1 MAEPPTGDLMISPA
15 PGEWRAAWV
24 ENDEP
29 IELYVERGDT
39 KPPGSRHLGR
49 VVRVV
54 SALDAALVDIGDERP
69 GFLPLREVP
78 AEINADE
85 GARVVVEVRR
95 EAWQDKAPRL
105 TAKVPATPVLNF
117 DPPRQLFPAPGLAP
131 SLALRVPTMPQRIV
145 TDDVA
150 ILVALR
156 EAFPQL
162 EIAHHA
168 AADWPFDLHAA
179 VEAALSQSLLLH
191 HGGTVHIEE
200 TRAATLIDVDTGSPA
215 AGSSARAAAA
225 TNLAA
230 AQLIAKEL
238 RRRNIGGA
246 VVVDFVGL
254 DRRDHREQVRRALET
269 ALANDPAKP
278 QLLGWTRLGHIELM
292 RPRRGR
298 PLADALL
305 APATRAKLP
314 IALAHEALRRLL
326 REARANPAANWR
338 LSLSNKVEATL
349 RGPAAGALKALETRL
364 GRKIMI
370 EVSATVDDF
379 DIRPR

>member
-1 MAEPPTGDLMISPA
+1 MPGDLLISPA

-24 ENDEP
+24 ENDAAV
-29 IELYVERGDT
+29 ELYVERGDT
-39 KPPGSRHLGR
+39 KPPGSRHLSR

-54 SALDAALVDIGDERP
+54 PALDAALVEIGDERP
-69 GFLPLREVP
+69 GFLPLRDVP
-78 AEINADE
+78 ADVKADE
-85 GARVVVEVRR
+85 GARLVVEVRR
-95 EAWQDKAPRL
+95 EAWQDKAARL
-105 TAKVPATPVLNF
+105 TAKVPGAPAPSF
-117 DPPRQLFPAPGLAP
+117 DPPRQLFPAPGLAAA
-131 SLALRVPTMPQRIV
+131 LALRLPTMPRCIV
-145 TDDVA
+145 ADDAA
-150 ILVALR
+150 ILAELR
-156 EAFPQL
+156 GAFPQV
-162 EIAHHA
+162 EIAHRA
-168 AADWPFDLHAA
+168 AGDWPFDLDAA
-179 VEAALSQSLLLH
+179 FEAALSQSLTLDN
-191 HGGTVHIEE
+191 GGTLHIEE
-200 TRAATLIDVDTGSPA
+200 TRAATLIDVDTGSAA
-215 AGSSARAAAA
+215 AGSSARAALAA
-225 TNLAA
+225 NLAA
-230 AQLIAKEL
+230 ARLIAKEL

-254 DRRDHREQVRRALET
+254 DRRDHREQVRQALEA
-269 ALANDPAKP
+269 ALASDPTKP

-338 LSLSNKVEATL
+338 LSLSDEVEATL

-370 EVSATVDDF
+370 EVSAAVDGF
-379 DIRPR
+379 DIRPL